1 VTSLAGLPLV
11 LKRGDPQASNLVCC
25 ARVLVK
31 ATHPWMQQLTNL
43 VSKVTL
49 ASMKRS
55 IRWGVQYVAAKE
67 LH

>member
-11 LKRGDPQASNLVCC
+11 LKRGAPQASHLVCC

-31 ATHPWMQQLTNL
+31 ATPPWMQQSTNF

-49 ASMKRS
+49 ASTKRS
-55 IRWGVQYVAAKE
+55 MRWGVQYVAAKE